1 MNTLI
6 DKPELFQ
13 ASKYR
18 LEVHARYNLA
28 LSDLKMAQQCIA
40 KSTST
45 DVEDAAVALAASQVI
60 SELKSRVRYLHLLM
74 YSLFEQEVL
83 GIYHPDC

>member
-45 DVEDAAVALAASQVI
+45 DVEDAAVAMAASQVI
-60 SELKSRVRYLHLLM
+60 SELKSRVRCLHL
-74 YSLFEQEVL
+74 SLIHISEPTRP
-83 GIYHPDC
+83 Y